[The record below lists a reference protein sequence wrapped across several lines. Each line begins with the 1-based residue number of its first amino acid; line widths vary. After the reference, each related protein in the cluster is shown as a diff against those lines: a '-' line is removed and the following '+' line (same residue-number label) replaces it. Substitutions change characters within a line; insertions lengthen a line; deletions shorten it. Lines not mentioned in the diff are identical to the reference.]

1 MPAIWLRGITNIFS
15 MTGEIYATEK
25 LTELI
30 LNNHTDISIQFGS
43 CRAFSDLKFA
53 YCGPNQLMTFQSCN
67 LSPNQLLAGSVV

>member
-1 MPAIWLRGITNIFS
+1 MPAIWLRGISNIFP

-25 LTELI
+25 LAELI

-53 YCGPNQLMTFQSCN
+53 YCGPNQLMTFLHDLVSFYTEGN
-67 LSPNQLLAGSVV
+67 PSEL